1 LNLLKY
7 FMIFLIAL
15 FAASPVLAEFNFNV
29 TEHKLDNGLTVLLYE
44 NHTAPII
51 STYTFFKVGSR
62 NERPG
67 ITGISHFFEHMMFNG
82 AKRYGPQMFDLTL
95 ERNGGY
101 SNAYTSKNMTAY
113 FQNFSSDILELVIDM
128 ESDRM
133 ANLAFEP
140 EMLASEIGVVKE
152 ERRVGYDNDNTG
164 MIYEELYATAYKA
177 HSYSWP
183 VVGWM
188 EDLNSITR
196 EDCLL
201 YHKTYYAPNNAV
213 LVVAGDFDSDE
224 AMKLIEDYY
233 KDIPSGPPP
242 PPVVKNE
249 PVQKGPRRVTIKN
262 PASHSHIMLGYHI
275 GDKDDSD
282 LYAMEI
288 LQSILTSGESSRMQQ
303 ALINDL
309 ELITGMYGGFEWGYD
324 PSLFYF
330 YFAVSPSKEYQEV
343 EKAVDSIFADFIA
356 NGPTEKEME
365 KAKNVLNANFYK
377 NYKTNNGIAHEIGY
391 YHSLYGDWKN
401 LYGFA
406 EKVKAVTADEVKS
419 AAAKYFIKNNST
431 LAVVVPEGGGQ

>member
-1 LNLLKY
+1 MNLLKY
-7 FMIFLIAL
+7 FMIFTMAL
-15 FAASPVLAEFNFNV
+15 FAVSPALAEFKFNV
-29 TEHKLDNGLTVLLYE
+29 TKHKLDNGLTVLLYE

-82 AKRYGPQMFDLTL
+82 TEKYGPQMFDLTL

-113 FQNFSSDILELVIDM
+113 YQNFSSDILELVIDL

-152 ERRVGYDNDNTG
+152 ERRVGYENDNSG

-213 LVVAGDFDSDE
+213 LVIAGDFESDE
-224 AMKLIEDYY
+224 ALKLIEDYY

-242 PPVVKNE
+242 PKVVKNE
-249 PVQKGPRRVTIKN
+249 PEQRGPRRVTIKN
-262 PASHSHIMLGYHI
+262 PASHPHIMLGYHI
-275 GDKDDSD
+275 GDKDSPD

-303 ALINDL
+303 TLINDL
-309 ELITGMYGGFEWGYD
+309 QLITGMYGGFEWGYD
-324 PSLFYF
+324 PSLFYL
-330 YFAVSPSKEYQEV
+330 YFAVSPNKEYQVV
-343 EKAVDSIFADFIA
+343 ENAVDSIFAEFIA

-365 KAKNVLNANFYK
+365 KAKNALTANFYK

-406 EKVKAVTADEVKS
+406 DKIKAVTANDVKN

>member
-1 LNLLKY
+1 MKLYKIS
-7 FMIFLIAL
+7 MIFLIAL
-15 FAASPVLAEFNFNV
+15 FAASPILAEFNLDV
-29 TEHKLDNGLTVLLYE
+29 TEHKLANGLTVLLYE

-82 AKRYGPQMFDLTL
+82 AKRYGPKMFDLTL

-113 FQNFSSDILELVIDM
+113 YQNFSSDILELVIDM

-152 ERRVGYDNDNTG
+152 ERRVGIDNDNTG
-164 MIYEELYATAYKA
+164 LLYEELFSSAYKA

-183 VVGWM
+183 IVGWM

-196 EDCLL
+196 GDCLL
-201 YHKTYYAPNNAV
+201 YHSTFYAPNNAV
-213 LVVAGDFDSDE
+213 LVISGDFETDK
-224 AMKLIEDYY
+224 AIKLIEDYY

-242 PPVVKNE
+242 PPVIKNE
-249 PVQKGPRRVTIKN
+249 PEQRGQRKVIIRN
-262 PASHSHIMLGYHI
+262 PASHSHLMLGYHVC
-275 GDKDDSD
+275 DKDSPD
-282 LYAMEI
+282 LYALEV
-288 LQSILTSGESSRMQQ
+288 LQSILTTGESSRMQQ

-330 YFAVSPSKEYQEV
+330 YFAISPNKGYEPIEI
-343 EKAVDSIFADFIA
+343 AIDSILTDFIT
-356 NGPTEKEME
+356 NGPNEEEME
-365 KAKNVLNANFYK
+365 KAKNTLTANFYK
-377 NYKTNNGIAHEIGY
+377 NYKTNNDIAHEIGY
-391 YHSLYGDWKN
+391 YHSLYGDWKTM
-401 LYGFA
+401 YGFVD
-406 EKVKAVTADEVKS
+406 KVKAVTADEVKKV
-419 AAAKYFIKNNST
+419 AGRYFTKNNST
-431 LAVVVPEGGGQ
+431 LAVLIPEGGGQ

>member
-1 LNLLKY
+1 MNLSKK
-7 FMIFLIAL
+7 FIIFLIVL
-15 FAASPVLAEFNFNV
+15 FAASPILAEFKYDV
-29 TEHKLDNGLTVLLYE
+29 TEHKLANGLTVLLYE
-44 NHTAPII
+44 NHNAPLI

-82 AKRYGPQMFDLTL
+82 AKRYGPKMFDLTL

-101 SNAYTSKNMTAY
+101 SNAYTSRNMTAY
-113 FQNFSSDILELVIDM
+113 YQNFSSDILELVIDM

-152 ERRVGYDNDNTG
+152 ERRVGIDNSNTG
-164 MIYEELYATAYKA
+164 LLYEELYATAYKA

-183 VVGWM
+183 VIGWM

-213 LVVAGDFDSDE
+213 MVITGDFE
-224 AMKLIEDYY
+224 TARAIKLLEDYY

-249 PVQKGPRRVTIKN
+249 PEQRGPRRVIINN
-262 PASHSHIMLGYHI
+262 PASHSHIMLGYHV
-275 GDKDDSD
+275 GDKDSPD
-282 LYAMEI
+282 LYAMEV
-288 LQSILTSGESSRMQQ
+288 LQSVLTAGESSRMQQ
-303 ALINDL
+303 ALLNDL
-309 ELITGMYGGFEWGYD
+309 ELITGMYGGFGWGYD
-324 PSLFYF
+324 PSLFNF
-330 YFAVSPSKEYQEV
+330 YFAVSPSKTYQEV
-343 EKAVDSIFADFIA
+343 ENAVDSVLADFIK
-356 NGPTEKEME
+356 NGPTKKEME
-365 KAKNVLNANFYK
+365 KAKNALTANFYR

-391 YHSLYGDWKN
+391 YHSLYGDWKTM
-401 LYGFA
+401 YGFVD
-406 EKVKAVTADEVKS
+406 KIKAVTADEVKN
-419 AAAKYFIKNNST
+419 AAAKYFTKNNST
-431 LAVVVPEGGGQ
+431 LAVLIPEGGGQ